1 MQPSQVAGA
10 AIAIPFT
17 LAGATDEPV
26 TDTGLSWKR
35 SGHTYLLSLPAGARA
50 DTGARLLTLPLG
62 SGAGTVTM
70 RAAGAAI
77 AAAPAAGRPVVAG
90 PCRGASGPA
99 SRRAI
104 DAHRGCPAGGTHEVP
119 RRGVRRVEP
128 EPFLSATGQWKMADG
143 SLGFSGDI
151 GIGLLAESI
160 ARGTWQRSI
169 SLWTD
174 AVAQQARRVGDA
186 PVALATSTYLGT
198 VRDFAR
204 DIDARTASELENVR
218 GLLQKK
224 DASLLVAPDFMQVVL
239 ASGDSDLSQ
248 KALAFLAELNPAA
261 LDMPSSL
268 GLLSGLVDYGEIT
281 GANESITR
289 FLREILDK
297 RILLSVSTADSGVYL
312 VTDKAGHCDILSSVR
327 AGSLLLRAGSLLRYS
342 LASAVGRGLV
352 ASGVGLADVSGFLP
366 ATLSLSGGRIG
377 AREGSLAPESLYT
390 LLPLARLVPK
400 KIPVAAALGPG
411 AWIWTSARLVSAEGS
426 TSDASI
432 TLAYPVGI
440 PHHFVIRGVKAF
452 TQIRLHAIPW
462 HTDPTYAKYSD
473 GWAYDAATRTLFVK
487 LTGRTDQE
495 SISIHY

>member
-1 MQPSQVAGA
+1 MPTADALQAALTKFLDAAYDGWSQ
-10 AIAIPFT
+10 
-17 LAGATDEPV
+17 
-26 TDTGLSWKR
+26 SR
-35 SGHTYLLSLPAGARA
+35 SSP
-50 DTGARLLTLPLG
+50 
-62 SGAGTVTM
+62 
-70 RAAGAAI
+70 
-77 AAAPAAGRPVVAG
+77 
-90 PCRGASGPA
+90 
-99 SRRAI
+99 
-104 DAHRGCPAGGTHEVP
+104 
-119 RRGVRRVEP
+119 
-128 EPFLSATGQWKMADG
+128 ATGQWKMADG

-268 GLLSGLVDYGEIT
+268 GLLSGLVDYGEIA

-366 ATLSLSGGRIG
+366 ATLSLSGGHIG

-426 TSDASI
+426 TTDASI